1 MRFSV
6 ATNKLQIERR
16 FKMKRTKEI
25 STFIFGALLVFS
37 MSICVHPQMA
47 YADPPQDVKLGY
59 DSNSQT
65 LAVTITHKSSFTGFH
80 YVKYVE
86 IKKNGIGVITNTY
99 DSQPDPET
107 FTYTH
112 KVSAAKGDTL
122 EVTATCSLSGSKTA
136 TLDVKK

>member
-1 MRFSV
+1 M
-6 ATNKLQIERR
+6 
-16 FKMKRTKEI
+16 
-25 STFIFGALLVFS
+25 FIFGAVLVFL
-37 MSICVHPQMA
+37 MFYCVYPPLT

-65 LAVTITHKSSFTGFH
+65 LTITITHKSSFTGFH
-80 YVKYVE
+80 YIKYVE

-99 DSQPDPET
+99 DSQPDPAT

-122 EVTATCSLSGSKTA
+122 EVTAHCSLSGSKTA
-136 TLDVKK
+136 TLDVGK